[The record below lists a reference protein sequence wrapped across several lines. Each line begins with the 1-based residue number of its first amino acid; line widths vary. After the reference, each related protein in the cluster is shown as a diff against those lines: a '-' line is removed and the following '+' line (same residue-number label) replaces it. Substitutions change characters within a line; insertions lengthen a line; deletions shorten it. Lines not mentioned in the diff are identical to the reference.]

1 MTRRRHRP
9 EGAPGDEFAE
19 FVRRSLHTAAEHVE
33 PNPDGL
39 ERIREKIR
47 SGPVYASA
55 AEPEAGARR
64 GLWGSGVLAGL
75 VRRLSGARGEH
86 SAPRGHGA
94 PPRPGR
100 AAGRA
105 PGRGAG
111 PGHARP
117 AQRRPM
123 DWREAML
130 RPALA
135 IGVAVFALAVVLA
148 AVPPLRHFVQVS
160 ADVFA
165 GSSSSTPSSPR
176 AGGTGQGSSTNGVEG
191 SASLGITSPSA
202 VPCSSPSPSHASSLL
217 EAQHVEPHAVDRV
230 DERADEPE
238 RDRVAEHGQPVPERN
253 REPDRH
259 GEREREPERQR
270 STGSAS
276 ASATGS
282 ASASDSASAKA
293 SASASSSPRAST
305 SRRAA
310 THTPTPTRRPA
321 AASQRPPA
329 ARPPPRRGARR
340 PRRARPARRS
350 RRIQPLDV

>member
-9 EGAPGDEFAE
+9 AGAPGDEFAE
-19 FVRRSLHTAAEHVE
+19 FVRRSLHTAAEQVE

-39 ERIREKIR
+39 DRIREKIR

-55 AEPEAGARR
+55 ADPEAAARP

-94 PPRPGR
+94 PPRP
-100 AAGRA
+100 GRA

-148 AVPPLRHFVQVS
+148 AVPPLRQAFVQVS
-160 ADVFA
+160 TDVFA
-165 GSSSSTPSSPR
+165 GSSSSTPSSPGT
-176 AGGTGQGSSTNGVEG
+176 GGTGQGSSTNGVEG

-202 VPCSSPSPSHASSLL
+202 VPCTSPSPSHASSSPKPR
-217 EAQHVEPHAVDRV
+217 HVEPYAVNRV

-259 GEREREPERQR
+259 GERER
-270 STGSAS
+270 
-276 ASATGS
+276 
-282 ASASDSASAKA
+282 
-293 SASASSSPRAST
+293 
-305 SRRAA
+305 
-310 THTPTPTRRPA
+310 
-321 AASQRPPA
+321 
-329 ARPPPRRGARR
+329 
-340 PRRARPARRS
+340 
-350 RRIQPLDV
+350 